1 MNLLRLINA
10 DDIPWTDTNIGD
22 KVVLKTIIDNM
33 PTVIAD
39 RVEVSASI
47 FDTVERHDNCT
58 VEVLTNSVTGE
69 QSVGWWD
76 NDNPPSSVFDEEDF
90 E

>member
-1 MNLLRLINA
+1 MRLINA
-10 DDIPWTDTNIGD
+10 DDIPWTNTSIGD
-22 KVVLKTIIDNM
+22 QVVFKTIIDNM

-39 RVEVSASI
+39 RTEIMSSI
-47 FDTVERHDNCT
+47 FDTVERYNNCT

-69 QSVGWWD
+69 QSIGWWD
-76 NDNPPSSVFDEEDF
+76 NECPPEFISGGDF